1 MRKIKHMCSPV
12 QTHISPSTYNLLS
25 YVIRIFQCFSGVVFL
40 CSFLQFFQTIKSR
53 RVEMMPSKNANRK
66 TMYGHGSGKIET
78 KKISRP
84 RREFPRLSP
93 FEACG
98 NSIDSGQRI
107 FALRLPSVLC
117 LVEVGSN
124 GTVRIIAV
132 FNAVARSY

>member
-1 MRKIKHMCSPV
+1 
-12 QTHISPSTYNLLS
+12 
-25 YVIRIFQCFSGVVFL
+25 
-40 CSFLQFFQTIKSR
+40 
-53 RVEMMPSKNANRK
+53 MMPSKNANRK

-132 FNAVARSY
+132 FNAVARSH